1 MSEILVGIDLGS
13 TKIAALAGRI
23 EGEEIEILGF
33 SLVPSQ
39 GIKYGNIVDIIGAS
53 NSIAE
58 AMKRIEKMVGTRLEQ
73 KVIVGIGNEQIMITP
88 SKGMVIMKN
97 RDQEINSQ
105 DVERAIEAAKMIPLP
120 PNREIIYIIKRE
132 FHVDGQ
138 DNIENPIGLVGTRLE
153 ADVLLVSYD
162 NSQLKN
168 IKNAFERAN
177 LEVESFVPKEI
188 AASEAVLS
196 SQEKKLGVAL
206 VDIGGDLTNLAIY
219 QDGYILSTG
228 VLRLGGEKI
237 TRDLAV
243 GLRIKTEEAEKVKK
257 TIGTLKKD
265 KEEVLEVISLQ
276 EKKIKISSSQVREF
290 LQPRVEEILEFIE
303 KKLRDLNYPLELIPG
318 GLVVTGGTSLLD
330 GFVEFASDYLKI
342 PVRRGFPMELLKYLP
357 EKDTYFYSVAM
368 GILLRVKEDRL
379 NLKEKHPVIKSLKEK
394 IKKIFKPFK
403 EMYI

>member
-23 EGEEIEILGF
+23 EGERIEILGF

-39 GIKYGNIVDIIGAS
+39 GIKYGNIVDIVGAS

-58 AMKRIEKMVGTRLEQ
+58 AMKRIEKMIGTKLEQ

-105 DVERAIEAAKMIPLP
+105 DVERAIEAAKIIPLP

-138 DNIENPIGLVGTRLE
+138 NNIENPIGLVGTRLE
-153 ADVLLVSYD
+153 ADILLVSYD

-177 LEVESFVPKEI
+177 LEVEGFVPKEI

-206 VDIGGDLTNLAIY
+206 VDIGGDLTTLAIY
-219 QDGYILSTG
+219 QDGYVLSTG

-342 PVRRGFPMELLKYLP
+342 PVRRGFPIELLKYLP
-357 EKDTYFYSVAM
+357 EKDAYFYSVAI
-368 GILLRVKEDRL
+368 GILLRVKEDKL
-379 NLKEKHPVIKSLKEK
+379 NLKEKHPVIKSLREK

>member
-23 EGEEIEILGF
+23 EGERIEILGF

-58 AMKRIEKMVGTRLEQ
+58 AMKRIEKMIGKKLEQ
-73 KVIVGIGNEQIMITP
+73 RVIVGIGNEQIMITP

-97 RDQEINSQ
+97 KDQEINSQ
-105 DVERAIEAAKMIPLP
+105 DVERAIEAAKIISLP
-120 PNREIIYIIKRE
+120 SNREIIYILRRE

-138 DNIENPIGLVGTRLE
+138 NNIEKPIGLVGTRLE
-153 ADVLLVSYD
+153 ADILLVSYD

-177 LEVESFVPKEI
+177 LEVEGFVPKEI
-188 AASEAVLS
+188 AASEAILS

-206 VDIGGDLTNLAIY
+206 VDIGGDLTTLAIY
-219 QDGYILSTG
+219 QDGYVLSTG

-243 GLRIKTEEAEKVKK
+243 GLRIKTEEAERVKK

-265 KEEVLEVISLQ
+265 KEEILEVISLQ

-342 PVRRGFPMELLKYLP
+342 PVRRGFPIELLKYLP
-357 EKDTYFYSVAM
+357 EKDAYFYSVAI

-379 NLKEKHPVIKSLKEK
+379 NLKEKHPVIKSLREK

>member
-23 EGEEIEILGF
+23 EGENIEVLGF

-53 NSIAE
+53 SCIAE
-58 AMKRIEKMVGTRLEQ
+58 AMKRIEKMIGTKLEQ
-73 KVIVGIGNEQIMITP
+73 KVIVGIGNDQVIVTP
-88 SKGMVIMKN
+88 SRGMVIMKN
-97 RDQEINSQ
+97 RDQEISPQ
-105 DVERAIEAAKMIPLP
+105 DVERAIEAAKMAPLP
-120 PNREIIYIIKRE
+120 PNREIIYTIRRE

-138 DNIENPIGLVGTRLE
+138 NNIENPVGLIGTRLE

-162 NSQLKN
+162 NIQLKN

-177 LEVESFVPKEI
+177 LEIEGFIPKEI

-219 QDGYILSTG
+219 QDGYVLSTG
-228 VLRLGGEKI
+228 VLRLGGERI
-237 TRDLAV
+237 TKDLAV
-243 GLRIKTEEAEKVKK
+243 GLRIKIEEAERVKK
-257 TIGTLKKD
+257 ILGTLKGE
-265 KEEVLEVISLQ
+265 KEESLEVTSLQ
-276 EKKIKISSSQVREF
+276 EKKIKVSSSQVREI

-330 GFVEFASDYLKI
+330 GLVEFASDYLKI
-342 PVRRGFPMELLKYLP
+342 PVRRGYPLELSKFIP
-357 EKDTYFYSVAM
+357 ERDAYFYSVAM
-368 GILLRVKEDRL
+368 GILLRVREDRL
-379 NLKEKHPVIKSLKEK
+379 NLREKYSVIKSIKEK
-394 IKKIFKPFK
+394 IKKVFKPFK
-403 EMYI
+403 EMYL

>member
-1 MSEILVGIDLGS
+1 MSQIFVGIDLGS

-23 EGEEIEILGF
+23 EGENIEILGF

-53 NSIAE
+53 NCIAE
-58 AMKRIEKMVGTRLEQ
+58 AMKRIEKMIGTRLEQ
-73 KVIVGIGNEQIMITP
+73 KVIVGVGNDQMMVTP
-88 SKGMVIMKN
+88 SKGMVIMKS
-97 RDQEINSQ
+97 RDQEISPE
-105 DVERAIEAAKMIPLP
+105 DVERAIEAAKMAPLP
-120 PNREIIYIIKRE
+120 PNREIIYTIKRE

-138 DNIENPIGLVGTRLE
+138 NSIENPVGLIGTRLE

-162 NSQLKN
+162 NIQLKN

-177 LEVESFVPKEI
+177 LEIEGFIPKEI

-219 QDGYILSTG
+219 QDGSVLATG
-228 VLRLGGEKI
+228 VLRLGGERI

-243 GLRIKTEEAEKVKK
+243 GLRIKIEEAEKVKK
-257 TIGTLKKD
+257 ILGTLKGE
-265 KEEVLEVISLQ
+265 KEESLEVISLQ
-276 EKKIKISSSQVREF
+276 EKKIKVSSFQVREI

-318 GLVVTGGTSLLD
+318 GLVITGGTSLLG
-330 GFVEFASDYLKI
+330 GFVEFASEYLKI
-342 PVRRGFPMELLKYLP
+342 PVRRGYPLELSKYIP
-357 EKDTYFYSVAM
+357 EKDAYFYSVAM
-368 GILLRVKEDRL
+368 GLLLRVREDKLSLR
-379 NLKEKHPVIKSLKEK
+379 EKYPVIKSIKNK
-394 IKKIFKPFK
+394 IKKIFKPFR
-403 EMYI
+403 EMYF

>member
-23 EGEEIEILGF
+23 EGERIEILGF

-39 GIKYGNIVDIIGAS
+39 GIKYGNIVDIVGAS

-58 AMKRIEKMVGTRLEQ
+58 AMKRIEKMIGKKLEQ
-73 KVIVGIGNEQIMITP
+73 RVIVGIGNEQVMITP
-88 SKGMVIMKN
+88 SKGIVIMKN
-97 RDQEINSQ
+97 KDQEINSQ
-105 DVERAIEAAKMIPLP
+105 DVERAIEAAKIISLP
-120 PNREIIYIIKRE
+120 SNREIIYILRRE

-138 DNIENPIGLVGTRLE
+138 NNIEKPIGLVGTRLE

-168 IKNAFERAN
+168 IKNAFERVN
-177 LEVESFVPKEI
+177 LEVEGFVPKEI
-188 AASEAVLS
+188 AASEAILS

-206 VDIGGDLTNLAIY
+206 VDIGGDLTTLAIY
-219 QDGYILSTG
+219 QDGYVLSTG

-243 GLRIKTEEAEKVKK
+243 GLRIKTEEAERVKK

-265 KEEVLEVISLQ
+265 KEEILEVISLQ

-342 PVRRGFPMELLKYLP
+342 PVRIGFPIELLKYLP
-357 EKDTYFYSVAM
+357 EKDAYFYSVAI

-379 NLKEKHPVIKSLKEK
+379 NLKEKYPVIKSLREK